1 MFKFKTLLL
10 VLLVALVGLFA
21 TANAQVETEEY
32 ENIVWDNG
40 TLTSNQVFQAANADT
55 TAVFKFKQ
63 GDAFPDRLSFLSIS
77 IETAGSD
84 SSDTDFN
91 LDLSNDETYWYSWGI
106 LETNLSIATAATTV
120 VGSNTIG
127 LAPEVTD
134 ADEFGAYK
142 YGRVRVTAGTADA
155 DTVTCKLQMT
165 RQFVQP

>member
-1 MFKFKTLLL
+1 MRTLFKFMLLMVML
-10 VLLVALVGLFA
+10 MAFA
-21 TANAQVETEEY
+21 VPVTAQVETQPY

-63 GDAFPDRLSFLSIS
+63 GEAFPDRLSFLSIS

-91 LDLSNDETYWYSWGI
+91 LDLSNDKVYWYSWGI
-106 LETNLSIATAATTV
+106 LETNLSIATAASTV
-120 VGSNTIG
+120 VGSNTIS

-134 ADEFGAYK
+134 GDEFGAYL

-165 RQFVQP
+165 RQFIQ